1 MKDGRSAFGISPNG
15 RRSWARTA
23 RWLGVALISFTM
35 LVGAAVPAAAAELM
49 RVTFV
54 RHGQSAGNA
63 SGLIDTS
70 TPGPVLTQLGQTQA
84 QAVVG
89 RLGVNNYDGIYASTM
104 VRTQLTAAPTSQFL
118 GLPIQV
124 LPGLQEIEAGVFEGT
139 PESEAAN
146 GYAKFPLAWAFAG
159 QRDLRIPGSING
171 HEFDA
176 RVDGALKNIY
186 DNGDRNAVVF
196 SHGGAIMFWTMM
208 NATNLTMEQKLEL
221 LRNYSLNN
229 TDYVVIEGNAEDG
242 WTLVDWNGQKFSA
255 EPTLAGEVGLQ
266 LRTLQRQLA
275 ATAKQVADAFA
286 TLNPATVIA
295 AIIRGVGDA
304 TFSVAKFAGA
314 VTNKVFQELGKLAA
328 PWQPVQSTTEVSTL
342 ASTADAP
349 TANAETEDAPAAR
362 TMATAT
368 TNAVVGDTS
377 SNIESTSETVVDETT
392 PDAEASTPT
401 AAATATPDPTP
412 KETPQPEPA
421 EAPEA
426 PPVVSN
432 GATEVKDGN
441 KAEPGTTADQQSTT
455 GDDAAAEVSPSGEA
469 GTDTA
474 DSSSESAA
482 ASS

>member
-1 MKDGRSAFGISPNG
+1 
-15 RRSWARTA
+15 
-23 RWLGVALISFTM
+23 
-35 LVGAAVPAAAAELM
+35 M

-70 TPGPVLTQLGQTQA
+70 TPGPVLTQLGQAQA

-89 RLGVNNYDGIYASTM
+89 RLGVNNYDGIYSSTM

-146 GYAKFPLAWAFAG
+146 GYAKFPLAWTFAG

-186 DNGDRNAVVF
+186 DNGDRNAIVF

-208 NATNLTMEQKLEL
+208 NANNLTMAQKLEL
-221 LRNYSLNN
+221 LRNYPLNN

-242 WTLVDWNGQKFSA
+242 WTLVDWNGQQFST
-255 EPTLAGEVGLQ
+255 EPTLGAEVRLQ

-314 VTNKVFQELGKLAA
+314 VNNKVFQELGKLAA
-328 PWQPVQSTTEVSTL
+328 PWQPAQSTSEVSTL

-349 TANAETEDAPAAR
+349 TANPVTEMLLRREPWRRLGHDRRRRRRHRLR
-362 TMATAT
+362 T
-368 TNAVVGDTS
+368 
-377 SNIESTSETVVDETT
+377 ESTIETVVDETT
-392 PDAEASTPT
+392 AAVAGEHSDAGGHGEAGPESRSTTRP
-401 AAATATPDPTP
+401 PGPS
-412 KETPQPEPA
+412 A
-421 EAPEA
+421 E
-426 PPVVSN
+426 VRLN

-441 KAEPGTTADQQSTT
+441 KAVPGTTADPKQPPPATT
-455 GDDAAAEVSPSGEA
+455 PRPSQPQREADTDAARQRE
-469 GTDTA
+469 
-474 DSSSESAA
+474 AA
-482 ASS
+482 ASSS

>member
-1 MKDGRSAFGISPNG
+1 MKYGRSALGISPSG

-70 TPGPVLTQLGQTQA
+70 TPGPVLTQLGQAQA

-89 RLGVNNYDGIYASTM
+89 RLGVNNYDGIYSSTM
-104 VRTQLTAAPTSQFL
+104 VRTQLTAAPMSQFL

-146 GYAKFPLAWAFAG
+146 GYAKFPLAWTFAG

-208 NATNLTMEQKLEL
+208 NATNLTMAQKIEL
-221 LRNYSLNN
+221 LRNYPLNN

-242 WTLVDWNGQKFSA
+242 WTLVDWNGQKFST
-255 EPTLAGEVGLQ
+255 EPTLGAEVGLQ

-314 VTNKVFQELGKLAA
+314 VTNKVFQELGKLTA
-328 PWQPVQSTTEVSTL
+328 PWQPAQSTSEVSTL

-349 TANAETEDAPAAR
+349 TANPVTENAPAAR
-362 TMATAT
+362 TMATVSAT
-368 TNAVVGDTS
+368 TDAVVGDTDS
-377 SNIESTSETVVDETT
+377 RTESTIETVVDETT
-392 PDAEASTPT
+392 ASAEASTP
-401 AAATATPDPTP
+401 AAATATSDPTP

-421 EAPEA
+421 EAPE
-426 PPVVSN
+426 
-432 GATEVKDGN
+432 VKDGN
-441 KAEPGTTADQQSTT
+441 KAVPGTTADQQSTT
-455 GDDAAAEVSPSGEA
+455 GDDAAAEAGPSGEDD
-469 GTDTA
+469 TDTA
-474 DSSSESAA
+474 DSEKAA

>member
-1 MKDGRSAFGISPNG
+1 MKDASRRSA
-15 RRSWARTA
+15 RSWARTA

-70 TPGPVLTQLGQTQA
+70 TPGPVLTQLGQAQA
-84 QAVVG
+84 QAVPG
-89 RLGVNNYDGIYASTM
+89 RLGVNNYDGVYASTM
-104 VRTQLTAAPTSQFL
+104 VRTQLTAAPMSQYL

-186 DNGDRNAVVF
+186 DNGDRNAIVF

-208 NATNLTMEQKLEL
+208 NAKNLTLAQKIEL
-221 LRNYSLNN
+221 LSKYSLNN

-242 WTLVDWNGQKFSA
+242 WTLVDWNGQKFSTEA
-255 EPTLAGEVGLQ
+255 TLAGEVGLQ

-328 PWQPVQSTTEVSTL
+328 PWQPAPSTTEVSTL
-342 ASTADAP
+342 VSTADAP
-349 TANAETEDAPAAR
+349 TAAAVTEDAPAER
-362 TMATAT
+362 TMATPLAT
-368 TNAVVGDTS
+368 TDAVVGDNDSTTESMSETS
-377 SNIESTSETVVDETT
+377 VEETTPTVEATSTSEPTSN
-392 PDAEASTPT
+392 EA
-401 AAATATPDPTP
+401 P
-412 KETPQPEPA
+412 KPEPT

-426 PPVVSN
+426 PKVTSN
-432 GATEVKDGN
+432 SATEIKDGN
-441 KAEPGTTADQQSTT
+441 KAEPGTTAGQDSTT
-455 GDDAAAEVSPSGEA
+455 GDDAAAEVSPSDEA
-469 GTDTA
+469 GA
-474 DSSSESAA
+474 DASSESAA
-482 ASS
+482 AAS

>member
-1 MKDGRSAFGISPNG
+1 
-15 RRSWARTA
+15 
-23 RWLGVALISFTM
+23 M

-89 RLGVNNYDGIYASTM
+89 RLGVNNYDGIYSSTM
-104 VRTQLTAAPTSQFL
+104 VRTQLTAAPMSQFL

-146 GYAKFPLAWAFAG
+146 GYAKFPLAWTFAG

-208 NATNLTMEQKLEL
+208 NATNLTMEQKIEL
-221 LRNYSLNN
+221 LRNYPLNN

-242 WTLVDWNGQKFSA
+242 WTLVDWNGQKFST
-255 EPTLAGEVGLQ
+255 EPTLGAEVGLQ

-328 PWQPVQSTTEVSTL
+328 PWQPAPSTSEVSTL

-349 TANAETEDAPAAR
+349 TANPVTENAPAAR
-362 TMATAT
+362 TMATVSAT
-368 TNAVVGDTS
+368 TDAVVGDTDS
-377 SNIESTSETVVDETT
+377 RTESTIDAVVDETT
-392 PDAEASTPT
+392 ASALASTP
-401 AAATATPDPTP
+401 
-412 KETPQPEPA
+412 KEEPQPEPA
-421 EAPEA
+421 E
-426 PPVVSN
+426 
-432 GATEVKDGN
+432 ATEVKDGN
-441 KAEPGTTADQQSTT
+441 KAVPGTTADQQSAT
-455 GDDAAAEVSPSGEA
+455 GDDAAAEAGASGEDDSDA
-469 GTDTA
+469 A
-474 DSSSESAA
+474 DSSEKAA